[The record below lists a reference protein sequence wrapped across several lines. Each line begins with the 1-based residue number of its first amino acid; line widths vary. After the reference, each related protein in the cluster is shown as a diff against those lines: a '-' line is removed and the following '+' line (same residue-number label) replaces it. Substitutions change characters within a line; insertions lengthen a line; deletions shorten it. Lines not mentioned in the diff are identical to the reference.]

1 MKDEFEKVKL
11 YFIIAILFPIIFLF
25 IMKINLYN
33 ILIVLAVEF
42 ILFLLYKS
50 RLSHF
55 KFIIEK
61 NKKDKAKPEY
71 IISTNVITKLPD
83 NVITYDYKFVD
94 YTIHDIYD
102 KSAIKKQTK
111 YRVDNKFCYVY
122 YIDKGKILE
131 VKRKLEYEKILKQNF
146 LRHENRGKYGD
157 WE

>member
-1 MKDEFEKVKL
+1 MKEEFEKVKL
-11 YFIIAILFPIIFLF
+11 YFVIAILFPIVFLLL
-25 IMKINLYN
+25 MKINLRN
-33 ILIVLAVEF
+33 IVIVLAVE
-42 ILFLLYKS
+42 LVLYLLYKS

-55 KFIIEK
+55 KFMIEK

-71 IISTNVITKLPD
+71 IISTNIINELPN

-94 YTIHDIYD
+94 YTIHDVYD
-102 KSAIKKQTK
+102 KSATQKQTK

-122 YIDKGKILE
+122 YIDKEKLLE
-131 VKRKLEYEKILKQNF
+131 VKRKVEYEKILKQNF